1 MNTSKYFTEA
11 EYELTDIYNMN
22 QFPTRCS
29 LRRLEG
35 SFQRWNGRMACD
47 NLGPRKWIFVLRT
60 AAYGKLYTRDG
71 LRSWGV
77 TATQC
82 AFCVIRKLKAAHLFF
97 LVKYLLK
104 CGRNYSSGKVYYQK
118 TKELGCSLLYM
129 EGKKYGS
136 VLMLSLAEMVGPM
149 SNSQSPL
156 LCNFTSFGVK
166 PEDRVYTIQTGAAAQ
181 SLAISSIILQNL
193 VVDA

>member
-47 NLGPRKWIFVLRT
+47 NLGPPKWIFVLRT

-82 AFCVIRKLKAAHLFF
+82 AFCVIRKLKAGHLFF

-118 TKELGCSLLYM
+118 TKELGYRI
-129 EGKKYGS
+129 GI
-136 VLMLSLAEMVGPM
+136 V
-149 SNSQSPL
+149 NHI
-156 LCNFTSFGVK
+156 F
-166 PEDRVYTIQTGAAAQ
+166 
-181 SLAISSIILQNL
+181 
-193 VVDA
+193 

>member
-47 NLGPRKWIFVLRT
+47 NLGPPKWIFVLRT

-77 TATQC
+77 TSTQC

-118 TKELGCSLLYM
+118 TKELG
-129 EGKKYGS
+129 
-136 VLMLSLAEMVGPM
+136 LSLAEMVGPM

-166 PEDRVYTIQTGAAAQ
+166 PEDRVYTIQTGTGANALIF
-181 SLAISSIILQNL
+181 SPKRNKIGRTFTDTMDEEEDRNKT
-193 VVDA
+193 VVR